1 MSEPTIERFHGR
13 TATNRVATLVAAT
26 RPPFLT
32 ASVLPVI
39 AAGALSRLTANEP
52 PSLMLLMAAVAAIAL
67 IHAGANVLND
77 YFDAMSGN
85 DANNT
90 GHVYPF
96 SGGSR
101 FIQNNILSENDTF
114 QLGASL
120 LVFGAMLGLVI
131 TWASSPLLLVIGLVG
146 CVLAVIYSAPPCL
159 ACRGL
164 GDVVIAICFGILPV
178 IGTQLMLTGSVGP
191 AAWWLGASIGCFVA
205 AILWVNSIPDI
216 ASDRIAGKLTV
227 PARIGGE
234 AAARLLGAWFAA
246 GFLAILLS
254 PMPRESWL
262 GLLGLV
268 PAVIASRAAIAGQM
282 IPAMPMT
289 IVTHAVVCVLIAVGL
304 MLAR

>member
-13 TATNRVATLVAAT
+13 TARNRVATLVAAT
-26 RPPFLT
+26 RPAFLT

-39 AAGALSRLTANEP
+39 TAGALCWRTANET
-52 PSLMLLMAAVAAIAL
+52 PSMLLLTAAVVAIAL

-77 YFDAMSGN
+77 YFDAVSGN

-90 GHVYPF
+90 GRVYPF

-101 FIQNNILSENDTF
+101 FIQNDILSENDMF

-120 LVFGAMLGLVI
+120 LVLGAMLGLVI
-131 TWASSPLLLVIGLVG
+131 TWASSPLLLAVGIIG

-178 IGTQLMLTGSVGP
+178 IGTQLMLTGSIAP
-191 AAWWLGASIGCFVA
+191 AAWWLGVSIGCFVA

-216 ASDRIAGKLTV
+216 ASDRIAGKLTL

-234 AAARLLGAWFAA
+234 AAAWLLGAWFAA
-246 GFLAILLS
+246 GFIALVLS

-262 GLLGLV
+262 GLLGVV

-289 IVTHAVVCVLIAVGL
+289 IITHAAVCVLIAIGL
-304 MLAR
+304 VLAR